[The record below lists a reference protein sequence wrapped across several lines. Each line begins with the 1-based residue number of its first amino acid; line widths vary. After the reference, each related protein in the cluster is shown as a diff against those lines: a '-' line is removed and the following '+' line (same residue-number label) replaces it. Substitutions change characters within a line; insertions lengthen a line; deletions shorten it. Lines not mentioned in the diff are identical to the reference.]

1 MRIRRAIMTR
11 TAHRRSVSHA
21 SARLAVLGMALAAIN
36 TAAPARAAGP
46 SAERVRAALEHHVFR
61 TPSGGTVTAATL
73 SGQVVVLHLWA
84 TWCAPCRKEL
94 PKLDALN
101 AELSKANGRVLA
113 VSIDIDPRN
122 VERFMAQQR
131 LKLPVVVDGPD
142 GLARELDVPAI
153 PYTVVLNRNGEVVS
167 QIAGSGDAM
176 LDATAATARRLL
188 AEKPMADRTPNAEE
202 TR

>member
-1 MRIRRAIMTR
+1 MTR
-11 TAHRRSVSHA
+11 TSHRTSVSRA
-21 SARLAVLGMALAAIN
+21 AAGLAMLGMALAVSS

-61 TPSGGTVTAATL
+61 TPSGGTVTASTL

-101 AELSKANGRVLA
+101 TELSKANGRVLA

-122 VERFMAQQR
+122 VERFMSQQR

>member
-1 MRIRRAIMTR
+1 M
-11 TAHRRSVSHA
+11 
-21 SARLAVLGMALAAIN
+21 
-36 TAAPARAAGP
+36 
-46 SAERVRAALEHHVFR
+46 
-61 TPSGGTVTAATL
+61 

>member
-1 MRIRRAIMTR
+1 MTGHSHPSMAERA
-11 TAHRRSVSHA
+11 ASGFAVLSVA
-21 SARLAVLGMALAAIN
+21 LAVTCAV
-36 TAAPARAAGP
+36 APARAAGP
-46 SAERVRAALEHHVFR
+46 SAERVHAALEHHVFR
-61 TPSGGTVTAATL
+61 TPSGGTVTASTW
-73 SGQVVVLHLWA
+73 SGEVVVLHLWA
-84 TWCAPCRKEL
+84 TWCAPCRREL

-101 AELSKANGRVLA
+101 TELSKANGRVLA

-131 LKLPVVVDGPD
+131 LRLPIVVDGPD

-167 QIAGSGDAM
+167 QIAGSGDAV

-188 AEKPMADRTPNAEE
+188 AEKPMANRTPDAEE

>member
-1 MRIRRAIMTR
+1 MRIRRTIMTR
-11 TAHRRSVSHA
+11 TSHRTSVPHA
-21 SARLAVLGMALAAIN
+21 SARLAVLGMALAVTC
-36 TAAPARAAGP
+36 TAAPARATDP
-46 SAERVRAALEHHVFR
+46 SAERVRAARQHHVFH
-61 TPSGGTVTAATL
+61 TPSGGTVTGATM